1 MKKAL
6 SQIFNSRVLVV
17 LILFIE
23 LLVFIFAAVF
33 FIEYLAEIRTLL
45 TIIAV
50 IVALFVFN
58 SRCNSSYKI
67 SWLCFLVIAPILG
80 SFCYILFANKKFT
93 KSEKKKYRPTYE
105 ALKIANASKEGKNAL
120 YEINREKDPDAFY
133 FGKYLNDYSNTG
145 IYKNSEVTYYPWG
158 ELAFKAML
166 KELKKAK
173 HYIFMEY
180 FIIAKGRM
188 WDEILKI
195 LSEKVKEG
203 VDIRLMYDDLGSLST
218 LPSNYY
224 RTMNEI
230 GIKCIAVNRMRI
242 YFDIRMN
249 NRDHRKILVIDGH
262 TGFTG
267 GINIADEYIN
277 EKIRFGK
284 WKDNAI
290 MIKGD
295 AVFALTSLFLSH
307 WTIYDKKSPLLKDY
321 SPYLASVYSSENDKH
336 IHSDGLVAPYGSLPF
351 TYETVGENVYLS
363 LIAKARK
370 YIYIT
375 TPYLIMDEQLNNA
388 LILSAKAGV
397 KIHLLTPHI
406 PDKKAV
412 FELTRSYYKD
422 LVEAGVKVYEYTP
435 GFVHAKT
442 FLVDGIMATVGT
454 INLDYRSLF
463 LHLEN
468 GCFLYKCSCIKDIEK
483 DMIETFSNSREI
495 TKEMVNSSPLS
506 KRIYRALLKIF
517 SSAM

>member
-6 SQIFNSRVLVV
+6 QKIFNSRVLV
-17 LILFIE
+17 IFFLFLE

-33 FIEYLAEIRTLL
+33 FLEYLAEIHTILS
-45 TIIAV
+45 IIAV
-50 IVALFVFN
+50 MVAMFVFN

-67 SWLCFLVIAPILG
+67 SWLCFLVIAPVLG
-80 SFCYILFANKKFT
+80 SFCYIFFANKKFT
-93 KSEKKKYRPTYE
+93 KRETRKYRPTYE

-120 YEINREKDPDAFY
+120 YQINKDKDPDAYY

-166 KELKKAK
+166 EELNKAK
-173 HYIFMEY
+173 HYIFLEY
-180 FIIAKGRM
+180 FIIAEGRM
-188 WDEILKI
+188 WSEILDI
-195 LSEKVKEG
+195 LIRKVGEG
-203 VDIRLMYDDLGSLST
+203 VDVRLMYDDLGSLST
-218 LPSNYY
+218 LSANYY
-224 RTMNEI
+224 KKMNKL
-230 GIKCIAVNRMRI
+230 GIKCIATNRVRA

-295 AVFALTSLFLSH
+295 AVFALTALFLSH
-307 WTIYDKKSPLLKDY
+307 WTTLDKKNPLIKDY
-321 SPYLASVYSSENDKH
+321 SSYLPSVYSSEMTKRV
-336 IHSDGLVAPYGSLPF
+336 HSDGLVAPYGSIPF

-388 LILSAKAGV
+388 LKLAAKSGV
-397 KIHLLTPHI
+397 QIHLLTPHI
-406 PDKKAV
+406 PDKKTV

-422 LVEAGVKVYEYTP
+422 LVEAGVNVYEYTP

-442 FLVDGIMATVGT
+442 FLVDGVMATVGT

-463 LHLEN
+463 LHMEN

-483 DMIETFSNSREI
+483 DMIETFSNSRQI
-495 TKEMVNSSPLS
+495 TKEMVASSPLS
-506 KRIYRALLKIF
+506 KRLYRALLKIF